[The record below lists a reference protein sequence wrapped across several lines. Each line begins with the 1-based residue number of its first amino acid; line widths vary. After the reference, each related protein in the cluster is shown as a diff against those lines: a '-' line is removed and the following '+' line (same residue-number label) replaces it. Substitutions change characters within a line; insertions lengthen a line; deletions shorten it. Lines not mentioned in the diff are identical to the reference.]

1 LFEASATERKLAED
15 AKACR
20 VRAEQGDAKA
30 QYELAGMYYRG
41 KGVPQ
46 DDIVAVGWCRKAAN
60 QGYARAQYALGYT
73 YFEGKDVPQDYT
85 ETVRW
90 YRKAADQGYAEAQSD
105 LGYMYFQGKGVPQD
119 CTAAVGW
126 YRKAADEGYAKAQ
139 YALGYMYFH
148 GEGVPQDYAQAA
160 RWCRKAAKQGDEYA
174 RRALDSMNIGFTA
187 GSKITLSVAF
197 LGSILLLIS
206 SRGNIRNRKQRRVML
221 AGLLGLSWLGL
232 DVWGHSHF
240 GILLSLSAVNAFYF
254 GKSVLCGICV
264 VMFFLLSSRRN
275 ARRAHSSYAASCS
288 SGSISMPARITI

>member
-105 LGYMYFQGKGVPQD
+105 LGYMYSQGKGVPQD

-126 YRKAADEGYAKAQ
+126 YRKAADQGYAKAQ
-139 YALGYMYFH
+139 YALGYMYSH

-160 RWCRKAAKQGDEYA
+160 RRCRKAAKQGDEYA

-232 DVWGHSHF
+232 DVWGTPISAFFCHCR
-240 GILLSLSAVNAFYF
+240 LSMLSTSARAFCAEY
-254 GKSVLCGICV
+254 VLSC
-264 VMFFLLSSRRN
+264 FFLLSSRRN